1 MFIHF
6 PLRLEMHWYVVLLSL
21 ATKTLRQNRKG
32 TEVLYHIDNS
42 SLTSISFPFLTI
54 LRNAYDGEWGAQKVL
69 NKGLVCRHHNG
80 ISNFSFLSPS
90 ENINMLLGIFS
101 KLSRFRKNSVK

>member
-54 LRNAYDGEWGAQKVL
+54 LRNAYDGE
-69 NKGLVCRHHNG
+69 
-80 ISNFSFLSPS
+80 
-90 ENINMLLGIFS
+90 
-101 KLSRFRKNSVK
+101 